1 MNALGL
7 LRTLGPVDLRNVRR
21 EPMLAV
27 SVVLPLGVALLLRW
41 GVPALSAWLGARH
54 GFDLAPYLPIFASGY
69 LMVGPTFVG
78 FIAGFLLLD
87 ERDDGVLRAMQ
98 VTPVSLRSLL
108 AYRLGVPVALAVAV
122 TLAGWA
128 LLDLV
133 VLPPGALL
141 ATVALAAF
149 NAPMLA
155 LFLGAFAE
163 NKVSGFAMMKLYGA
177 ATDLPLAAWFAPEP
191 AQWLAGLFPTYWPM
205 KVVWQA
211 AAGEAW
217 LPFAWIGL
225 AVNVAALALLLA
237 RFRRVMTR

>member
-7 LRTLGPVDLRNVRR
+7 VRTLGPVDLRNVRR
-21 EPMLAV
+21 EPMLAL
-27 SVVLPLGVALLLRW
+27 SVVLPLGIALLLRW
-41 GVPALSAWLGARH
+41 GVPALSGWLDARY
-54 GFDLAPYLPIFASGY
+54 GFDLAPYHPIFASGY
-69 LMVGPTFVG
+69 LLVGPTFVG
-78 FIAGFLLLD
+78 FIVGFLLLD

-108 AYRLGVPVALAVAV
+108 VYRLGMPVALAVAV
-122 TLAGWA
+122 ALAGWA

-133 VLPPGALL
+133 ALPPGALL
-141 ATVALAAF
+141 AAAGLAAF

-155 LFLGAFAE
+155 LFLASFAD

-177 ATDLPLAAWFAPEP
+177 VTDLPLAAWFAPEP
-191 AQWLAGLFPTYWPM
+191 AQWLAGLLPTYWPM

-217 LPFAWIGL
+217 FPFAAAGL
-225 AVNVAALALLLA
+225 VVNAAAMAWLLT